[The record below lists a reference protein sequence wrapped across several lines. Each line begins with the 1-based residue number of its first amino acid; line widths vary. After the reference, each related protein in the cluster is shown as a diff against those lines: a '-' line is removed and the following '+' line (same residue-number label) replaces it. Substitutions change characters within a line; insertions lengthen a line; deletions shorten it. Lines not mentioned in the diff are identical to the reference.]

1 MAQLNGFLFFISSPV
16 GNEGEARY
24 QINPPLRHSMT
35 GEQGPMVSAKDMAK
49 KYGDF
54 IALHPLNVE
63 VHAGEFFGVFGPN
76 GAGKSTFIKLLTGQL
91 RPSKGRIE
99 VLGVNAVEDPQKV
112 KANIGIVPE
121 SESPPSFLTPV
132 EFLEFVARLRNVE
145 DMQAQVE
152 HWLEWFGL
160 QEKRDTMCKDLSKG
174 QRQKVM
180 LASAFIHKPKL
191 LFLDEPFANL
201 DPIYQRKCR
210 EWLLNHVA
218 EGGTIFLCSHVLE
231 MAERMCNRMAII
243 NDGKVLAAGTVKG
256 LKQSADE
263 TLEDVFI
270 RLVGRSIEDVE
281 RLSDEGAVD
290 DSEE

>member
-1 MAQLNGFLFFISSPV
+1 MVESEAPLVMAN
-16 GNEGEARY
+16 
-24 QINPPLRHSMT
+24 
-35 GEQGPMVSAKDMAK
+35 DMAK

-63 VHAGEFFGVFGPN
+63 VHSGEFFGVFGPN

-91 RPSKGRIE
+91 RPSKGQIE
-99 VLGVNAVEDPQKV
+99 VLGVDAVADPQKV

-121 SESPPSFLTPV
+121 SESPPSFLTPK
-132 EFLEFVARLRNVE
+132 EFLEFVARLRRVE
-145 DMQAQVE
+145 DIDAKVE
-152 HWLEWFGL
+152 HWLDWFGMD
-160 QEKRDTMCKDLSKG
+160 EKRDTMCKDLSKG

-180 LASAFIHKPKL
+180 LAAAFIHKPKL

-210 EWLLNHVA
+210 QWLLDHVKD
-218 EGGTIFLCSHVLE
+218 GGTIFLCSHVLE

-243 NDGKVLAAGTVKG
+243 NDGRVLAAGTVKG
-256 LKQSADE
+256 LKKNEQE

-270 RLVGRSIEDVE
+270 RLVGRSIEEVE
-281 RLSDEGAVD
+281 RDEKSND
-290 DSEE
+290 TNEESEEE

>member
-1 MAQLNGFLFFISSPV
+1 M
-16 GNEGEARY
+16 GEERK
-24 QINPPLRHSMT
+24 PLVRA
-35 GEQGPMVSAKDMAK
+35 VDMGK
-49 KYGDF
+49 RYGDF
-54 IALHPLNVE
+54 VALHPLNVE
-63 VHAGEFFGVFGPN
+63 VHSGEFFGVFGPN

-91 RPSKGRIE
+91 RPSIGQIE
-99 VLGVNAVEDPQKV
+99 ILGIDAEDSPQKL

-121 SESPPSFLTPV
+121 SESPPSFLTPA
-132 EFLEFVARLRNVE
+132 EFLQFVARLRGLDNLE
-145 DMQAQVE
+145 QNVE
-152 HWLEWFGL
+152 HWLDWFGL

-210 EWLLNHVA
+210 EWLLDHVK

-243 NDGKVLAAGTVKG
+243 NNGKVLAAGTVTG
-256 LKQSADE
+256 LKENESE

-270 RLVGRSIEDVE
+270 RLVGHSIEEAE
-281 RLSDEGAVD
+281 RNSDEGV
-290 DSEE
+290 SNEEE

>member
-1 MAQLNGFLFFISSPV
+1 MGGQK
-16 GNEGEARY
+16 
-24 QINPPLRHSMT
+24 PL
-35 GEQGPMVSAKDMAK
+35 VKAVDMAK

-63 VHAGEFFGVFGPN
+63 VHSGEFFGIFGPN

-91 RPSKGRIE
+91 RPSKGQIE
-99 VLGVNAVEDPQKV
+99 ILGINAVKQPQKL

-121 SESPPSFLTPV
+121 SESPPSYLTPV
-132 EFLEFVARLRNVE
+132 EFLQFVAKLRDVE
-145 DMQAQVE
+145 NHKHEVE
-152 HWLEWFGL
+152 YWLDWFGL
-160 QEKRDTMCKDLSKG
+160 EEKRNTMCKDLSKG

-210 EWLLNHVA
+210 EWLLKHVK

-243 NDGKVLAAGTVKG
+243 NDGKVLAAGTVRG
-256 LKQSADE
+256 LKENNDE

-270 RLVGRSIEDVE
+270 RLVGKSIEDVE
-281 RLSDEGAVD
+281 RLSEEGD
-290 DSEE
+290 REEE

>member
-1 MAQLNGFLFFISSPV
+1 MGDTIT
-16 GNEGEARY
+16 
-24 QINPPLRHSMT
+24 PL
-35 GEQGPMVSAKDMAK
+35 VKAVDMAK

-63 VHAGEFFGVFGPN
+63 VHSGEFFGVFGPN

-91 RPSKGRIE
+91 KPSKGLIE
-99 VLGVNAVEDPQKV
+99 VLGINAVGDPQTL

-132 EFLEFVARLRNVE
+132 EFLEFVAKLRNIHDYKSEVE
-145 DMQAQVE
+145 F
-152 HWLEWFGL
+152 WLDWFGL
-160 QEKRDTMCKDLSKG
+160 EEKRNTMCKDLSKG

-180 LASAFIHKPKL
+180 LSAAFIHKPKL

-210 EWLLNHVA
+210 QWLLDHVKQ
-218 EGGTIFLCSHVLE
+218 GGTIFLCSHVLE

-243 NDGKVLAAGTVKG
+243 NDGKVLAAGSVSE
-256 LKQSADE
+256 LKISKEE

-281 RLSDEGAVD
+281 RINEEGI
-290 DSEE
+290 SEEE

>member
-1 MAQLNGFLFFISSPV
+1 MTE
-16 GNEGEARY
+16 GNE
-24 QINPPLRHSMT
+24 
-35 GEQGPMVSAKDMAK
+35 PMVSAVDMAK

-54 IALHPLNVE
+54 IALHPLNVQ

-99 VLGVNAVEDPQKV
+99 VLGVDAVNDPQKV

-132 EFLEFVARLRNVE
+132 EFLEFVARLRGVE
-145 DMQAQVE
+145 DMNAKVE

-201 DPIYQRKCR
+201 DPNLPAQMQGMVARPRRRGRDNFPVFARSGNGRAHVQSHGDYQRWKGARCR
-210 EWLLNHVA
+210 Y
-218 EGGTIFLCSHVLE
+218 G
-231 MAERMCNRMAII
+231 
-243 NDGKVLAAGTVKG
+243 
-256 LKQSADE
+256 
-263 TLEDVFI
+263 
-270 RLVGRSIEDVE
+270 
-281 RLSDEGAVD
+281 EGA
-290 DSEE
+290 

>member
-1 MAQLNGFLFFISSPV
+1 MGGQK
-16 GNEGEARY
+16 
-24 QINPPLRHSMT
+24 PL
-35 GEQGPMVSAKDMAK
+35 VKAVDMAK

-63 VHAGEFFGVFGPN
+63 VHSGEFFGVFGPN

-91 RPSKGRIE
+91 RPSKGQIE
-99 VLGVNAVEDPQKV
+99 ILGINAVKQPQKL

-121 SESPPSFLTPV
+121 SESPPSYLTPV
-132 EFLEFVARLRNVE
+132 EFLQFVAKLRDVE
-145 DMQAQVE
+145 NHSHEVE
-152 HWLEWFGL
+152 YWLDWFGL
-160 QEKRDTMCKDLSKG
+160 EEKRNTMCKDLSKG

-210 EWLLNHVA
+210 EWLLKHVK

-243 NDGKVLAAGTVKG
+243 NDGKVLAAGTVRG
-256 LKQSADE
+256 LKETNDE

-270 RLVGRSIEDVE
+270 RLVGKSIEDVE
-281 RLSDEGAVD
+281 RLSEEGNR
-290 DSEE
+290 EEE

>member
-1 MAQLNGFLFFISSPV
+1 MDES
-16 GNEGEARY
+16 EA
-24 QINPPLRHSMT
+24 PLVM
-35 GEQGPMVSAKDMAK
+35 AKDMAK

-63 VHAGEFFGVFGPN
+63 VHSGEFFGVFGPN

-91 RPSKGRIE
+91 RPSKGQIE
-99 VLGVNAVEDPQKV
+99 VLGVNAVSDPQKV

-121 SESPPSFLTPV
+121 SESPPSFLTPT
-132 EFLEFVARLRNVE
+132 EFLEFVARLRRVDDIE
-145 DMQAQVE
+145 TKVE
-152 HWLEWFGL
+152 HWLDWFGL
-160 QEKRDTMCKDLSKG
+160 DEKRDTMCKDLSKG

-180 LASAFIHKPKL
+180 LAAAFIHKPKL

-210 EWLLNHVA
+210 QWLLDHVKD
-218 EGGTIFLCSHVLE
+218 GGTIFLCSHVLE

-243 NDGKVLAAGTVKG
+243 NDGRVLAAGTVKG
-256 LKQSADE
+256 LKEHQDE

-281 RLSDEGAVD
+281 RLKGTEDSDGD
-290 DSEE
+290 HEEE